1 MTEYPLLT
9 MTPLTHAERR
19 QQTRREARKYFNW
32 LMSVREERV
41 RHLLSFLEEG
51 EVQDAQVDLLRIGE
65 KFQGKIWEG
74 EFSEYLSSSG
84 KQGLSERGYALS
96 SDMGLLI
103 AELIQQQRPHVG
115 WDIEKR
121 KLITYNAPVLTGFP
135 IMNPDPVGSAVARA
149 FSVLRGLYQADAWW
163 ILFDKWMEHTAETA
177 PAEKV
182 KIP

>member
-121 KLITYNAPVLTGFP
+121 KLIHHNLPVLTGFP
-135 IMNPDPVGSAVARA
+135 IMNPDPIRSAVAA
-149 FSVLRGLYQADAWW
+149 THAVLQGYHQSDTWLD
-163 ILFDKWMEHTAETA
+163 LFNKWMEHTAETA
-177 PAEKV
+177 PADGV
-182 KIP
+182 IDM

>member
-121 KLITYNAPVLTGFP
+121 KLIHHNLPVLTGFP
-135 IMNPDPVGSAVARA
+135 IMNPDPVGAGVAKA
-149 FSVLRGLYQADAWW
+149 FAILR
-163 ILFDKWMEHTAETA
+163 DKRKSNCWLDMFNMWMEHTAETA
-177 PAEKV
+177 PAGGV
-182 KIP
+182 TDT